1 MYKSFGEQLVT
12 RGETVLRFDY
22 EGDGDSE
29 GEVTDTNLE
38 QCINDIQDAIDFLRR
53 ETAAETISL
62 FGIRLGASLA
72 LLTAARTSIA
82 QVLVWDPVVDGDAY
96 LRELL
101 RHNLTTQLA
110 TYGKV
115 SEDRE
120 TLLQKSRNG
129 DVINLF
135 GYELGPDLVES
146 VLKLDLI
153 QLSNLSCPVSLVGFT
168 LSDKQVLSPA
178 LQALQS
184 RLGARFAVEK
194 IRPFWHEPRLYQ
206 PFQKQLVAASMELIP
221 LEGSLERESR

>member
-1 MYKSFGEQLVT
+1 MRMSVFKAFLLYF
-12 RGETVLRFDY
+12 FFN
-22 EGDGDSE
+22 
-29 GEVTDTNLE
+29 DTATTEIYTLSLH
-38 QCINDIQDAIDFLRR
+38 DALPIC
-53 ETAAETISL
+53 
-62 FGIRLGASLA
+62 
-72 LLTAARTSIA
+72 
-82 QVLVWDPVVDGDAY
+82 
-96 LRELL
+96 
-101 RHNLTTQLA
+101 
-110 TYGKV
+110 
-115 SEDRE
+115 
-120 TLLQKSRNG
+120 NG